1 MKKKDKNKDLD
12 RTRQLRLSRLRW
24 IIRQVKPL
32 GYSPTGLAK
41 AAGIRPSTINRKLS
55 GADRSLIKPE
65 TLADVETTA
74 SDILGR
80 PLGKGEVLMAE
91 LDSTNHE
98 IAHMIDAVI
107 RALVKRGVLREEDF
121 PEDLRRN
128 LERRRHL
135 LEILGLPNT

>member
-1 MKKKDKNKDLD
+1 M
-12 RTRQLRLSRLRW
+12 
-24 IIRQVKPL
+24 
-32 GYSPTGLAK
+32 
-41 AAGIRPSTINRKLS
+41 
-55 GADRSLIKPE
+55 IKPE